1 MPFLSF
7 YESACLKNIWCVCH
21 RLCKIASAGMRWKR
35 EEPYKYSQTFSI
47 TPGAKEKLVKKLKK
61 LLQLQ
66 SSPRLY
72 TVSLI
77 KRSHF
82 YLSFACHVLY
92 SHKPFVRP
100 LRKQFIKIL
109 TTLCRSMYSMWFWL
123 FEKAKYILE
132 VFLFTFWE
140 SSSGAQQASLFY
152 TPPVSGNILAPL
164 HGFNGHDREYALKVN
179 TTSVRNWT
187 C

>member
-1 MPFLSF
+1 MSLPVWKIYGVF
-7 YESACLKNIWCVCH
+7 AIGCA
-21 RLCKIASAGMRWKR
+21 RLPQQECDENERNPTNTARRSPLLPVQKR
-35 EEPYKYSQTFSI
+35 S
-47 TPGAKEKLVKKLKK
+47 LLKKLKK

-72 TVSLI
+72 AVSLI